1 LGGSNDVPSDTRA
14 KISNTVIRALA
25 ALPVLCGYIALQ
37 QAHTELATEFEQ
49 RIDPLLDK
57 CLKLRKM
64 IGEGITSVDIRPY
77 FVNSGDAYN
86 PSLTDLEYENEDGAE
101 QERRGIVACPLGLGL
116 YLTTKDSKF
125 VEGRERVLK
134 PKVILRE
141 TLKEIIATTI

>member
-1 LGGSNDVPSDTRA
+1 M

-37 QAHTELATEFEQ
+37 QVHSELATEFER
-49 RIDPLLDK
+49 RIGPLLDK

-64 IGEGITSVDIRPY
+64 IGEDITSVDIRPY
-77 FVNSGDAYN
+77 FVSSGDAYN
-86 PSLTDLEYENEDGAE
+86 PLLTDLEYENE

-134 PKVILRE
+134 PKVILQE

>member
-1 LGGSNDVPSDTRA
+1 MGGSNDVPSDTRV

-37 QAHTELATEFEQ
+37 QVHSELATEFER
-49 RIDPLLDK
+49 RIGPLLDK

-64 IGEGITSVDIRPY
+64 IGEDITSVDIRPY
-77 FVNSGDAYN
+77 FVSSGDAYN
-86 PSLTDLEYENEDGAE
+86 PLLTDLEYENE

-134 PKVILRE
+134 PKVILQE

>member
-1 LGGSNDVPSDTRA
+1 
-14 KISNTVIRALA
+14 
-25 ALPVLCGYIALQ
+25 
-37 QAHTELATEFEQ
+37 
-49 RIDPLLDK
+49 
-57 CLKLRKM
+57 
-64 IGEGITSVDIRPY
+64 
-77 FVNSGDAYN
+77 VNSGDTYD

-134 PKVILRE
+134 PKVILQE